1 MRICFLILN
10 STLYR
15 ITACICLSF
24 YGVFIFQQVN
34 DVDFEQYYV
43 DYELF
48 LIQSLCFFR
57 I

>member
-24 YGVFIFQQVN
+24 YEVFIFQQVN